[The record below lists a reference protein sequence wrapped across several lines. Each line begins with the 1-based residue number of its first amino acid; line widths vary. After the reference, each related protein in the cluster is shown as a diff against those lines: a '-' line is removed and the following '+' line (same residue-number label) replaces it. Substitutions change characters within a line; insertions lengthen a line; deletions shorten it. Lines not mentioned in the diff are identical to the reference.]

1 MYNPTQTVCAIST
14 PPGKGG
20 VALIRLSGTDAFAIA
35 DAVFRPRLGDAPLSA
50 RSRRTQIYGDVL
62 LDGVSVDDGL
72 ATCFAAPH
80 SYTGEDTVEVTCHG
94 GVLVSRTVLEAFL
107 ASGAVLATAGE
118 FTRRAFLNGRLSL
131 TEAESI
137 GDLLE
142 AESYS
147 AMRLSGSPSRDRLAE
162 EIGGIRRALVTLMS
176 SIFARIDYPEEDLGE
191 LTDTETARE
200 LLGVRARIDK
210 LLCTYRTGRAI
221 QQGITAVIVGKPNVG
236 KSTLYNAI
244 VGEDSAIVTDI
255 RGTTR
260 DVLTRTVPFGKVL
273 LHLCD
278 TAGIRESNDPVEKIG
293 VSRSREQIEKADLIL
308 CVFDTST
315 PLDSEDYE
323 IIELVKTQKA
333 PKIALLNKA
342 DMTTVIDKNSLSNAF
357 DHIITLSAKNA
368 DTDALRELVEELF
381 TDGTLVIGEQ
391 PILSSARAHASL
403 MRARDCVNCAIE
415 AYASGF
421 PADAASSDLEL
432 AIGALGEIDGRSVSE
447 EIVADIFSQF
457 CVGK

>member
-35 DAVFRPRLGDAPLSA
+35 DKAFRPRVGDTPMSA
-50 RSRRTQIYGDVL
+50 RPARTQIYGDVM

-72 ATCFAAPH
+72 ATRFEAPH

-107 ASGAVLATAGE
+107 ANGAALATAGE

-142 AESYS
+142 AQSLS
-147 AMRLSGSPSRDRLAE
+147 AMRLAGTESRDKLRR
-162 EIGGIRRALVTLMS
+162 EIGGIRHSLVHLMS

-200 LLGVRARIDK
+200 LLQIRARVDK
-210 LLCTYRTGRAI
+210 LLNTYRTGRAI
-221 QQGITAVIVGKPNVG
+221 QEGVRAVIVGKPNVG

-244 VGEDSAIVTDI
+244 LGEERAIVTDI
-255 RGTTR
+255 CGTTR
-260 DVLTRTVPFGKVL
+260 DVLSHTVSLGRVL
-273 LHLCD
+273 LHLSD
-278 TAGIRESNDPVEKIG
+278 TAGIRESEDPVERIG
-293 VSRSREQIEKADLIL
+293 VERSREQMEKADLIL
-308 CVFDTST
+308 AVFDASNPIDT
-315 PLDSEDYE
+315 EDRE
-323 IIELVKTQKA
+323 ILTLIKEQKC

-342 DMTTVIDKNSLSNAF
+342 DLQTIVGKEDVSDTF
-357 DHIITLSAKNA
+357 DHIISLSAKHA
-368 DTDALRELVEELF
+368 EIDAIRQLIEDLF
-381 TDGTLVIGEQ
+381 TDGTLTIGEQ

-403 MRARDCVNCAIE
+403 LRARDFVNCAIE

-432 AIGALGEIDGRSVSE
+432 AIGALGEIDGKSVSE
-447 EIVADIFSQF
+447 EIVSDIFSRF